1 MIIYIEDILSI
12 LLGFFGALVTS
23 LLLLSYKS
31 NKHVNVYLIF
41 ILIFT
46 TLKSFYIGL
55 IPDHINALI
64 YNKFNWLMPSLLL
77 ILPAFYL
84 YFKSLIIN
92 EKKSFSNTIFH
103 SLYPV
108 FCSFVYLLQHVYIL
122 IPQEIW
128 ISIRKLNVVNYTFF
142 YLGLTT
148 LLLHNFYKNQKRDL
162 KVEQHFNSVKTWILF
177 LFITLILTSARAL
190 IEFYFDLEPSN
201 GIFSVASSVL
211 KTVFISFILLKVLT
225 TPEILFGFPKLI
237 ERVSFHSSEAQ
248 IININIWNL
257 EIPHVINVQDSK
269 LTSVINRNLKTYVFD
284 IEQYI
289 QAQHAFRNSKYPL
302 KNLAIDTNIPS
313 SHLTY
318 VIKYHCKLS
327 FIEFKNHYR
336 IIDSLH
342 LIENDYLRS
351 HTLDSLALKVG
362 FVSYNSFYVSFK
374 KQIGLSPKEY
384 TDSKDNLIH
393 SHPLFSS

>member
-108 FCSFVYLLQHVYIL
+108 FCTFVYLLQHVYIL

-201 GIFSVASSVL
+201 GIFSVTSSVL
-211 KTVFISFILLKVLT
+211 KTVFISFSRSSNRYKKITWILTSLLVCGVLQLIFRLT
-225 TPEILFGFPKLI
+225 TSNVNASFLYGILIPFSVLISNTILNTKKPGIVSSYIVASIFGYF
-237 ERVSFHSSEAQ
+237 V
-248 IININIWNL
+248 
-257 EIPHVINVQDSK
+257 V
-269 LTSVINRNLKTYVFD
+269 
-284 IEQYI
+284 
-289 QAQHAFRNSKYPL
+289 
-302 KNLAIDTNIPS
+302 
-313 SHLTY
+313 TY
-318 VIKYHCKLS
+318 VI
-327 FIEFKNHYR
+327 
-336 IIDSLH
+336 
-342 LIENDYLRS
+342 
-351 HTLDSLALKVG
+351 
-362 FVSYNSFYVSFK
+362 
-374 KQIGLSPKEY
+374 
-384 TDSKDNLIH
+384 
-393 SHPLFSS
+393 

>member
-108 FCSFVYLLQHVYIL
+108 FCTFVYLLQHVYIL

-128 ISIRKLNVVNYTFF
+128 ISIKRCKLY
-142 YLGLTT
+142 
-148 LLLHNFYKNQKRDL
+148 
-162 KVEQHFNSVKTWILF
+162 IF
-177 LFITLILTSARAL
+177 LFRINNTFA
-190 IEFYFDLEPSN
+190 
-201 GIFSVASSVL
+201 
-211 KTVFISFILLKVLT
+211 
-225 TPEILFGFPKLI
+225 
-237 ERVSFHSSEAQ
+237 AQ
-248 IININIWNL
+248 FL
-257 EIPHVINVQDSK
+257 
-269 LTSVINRNLKTYVFD
+269 
-284 IEQYI
+284 
-289 QAQHAFRNSKYPL
+289 
-302 KNLAIDTNIPS
+302 
-313 SHLTY
+313 
-318 VIKYHCKLS
+318 
-327 FIEFKNHYR
+327 
-336 IIDSLH
+336 
-342 LIENDYLRS
+342 
-351 HTLDSLALKVG
+351 
-362 FVSYNSFYVSFK
+362 
-374 KQIGLSPKEY
+374 
-384 TDSKDNLIH
+384 
-393 SHPLFSS
+393 